1 MEEKKECWARTNE
14 KYESVLARHDKPVSY
29 GTASLKLPPGRT
41 NVLERKARKRENTR
55 EKNAMHTSSTKTMN
69 VPAGRLPERKPA
81 SGGTTSAIL
90 QKVVTSVFAP
100 PAVFAE
106 SVSYQC
112 FCKFTHRVPT
122 QTFTTDVEHGPFERK
137 KGARRHAG
145 RTTSTIP
152 ASHDNTCCSA
162 RPPAGTQPTPH
173 DTNSQRRT
181 VTHRGTKHPHMITR
195 NCAL

>member
-1 MEEKKECWARTNE
+1 M
-14 KYESVLARHDKPVSY
+14 LGPH
-29 GTASLKLPPGRT
+29 
-41 NVLERKARKRENTR
+41 ERKVRKCTRSARQTSLVWDCISEASSWKDQRTGTQSKKRENTR

>member
-1 MEEKKECWARTNE
+1 M
-14 KYESVLARHDKPVSY
+14 LGPH
-29 GTASLKLPPGRT
+29 
-41 NVLERKARKRENTR
+41 ERKVQQCTRSARQTSLVWDCISEASSWKDQRTGTQSKEEREDTR
-55 EKNAMHTSSTKTMN
+55 EKRNAHLPQPNQSTFPQADFQN
-69 VPAGRLPERKPA
+69 ANQRVAAQRQLYYR
-81 SGGTTSAIL
+81 
-90 QKVVTSVFAP
+90 KVVTSVFAP

-112 FCKFTHRVPT
+112 LCKFTHRVPT

-152 ASHDNTCCSA
+152 ASHDSTCCSA